1 MKLEVEVRGN
11 LAMISVESDG
21 STVAQAEAALLLVA
35 GFARLDGFE
44 IDDPPCEISG
54 LGCYAASM
62 TLRDHLERN
71 AEAARGVLAGVIYRV
86 RGLVGDIGPEEMA
99 RDYIAARG
107 GYFGG

>member
-1 MKLEVEVRGN
+1 MKLEVEARGI
-11 LAMISVESDG
+11 LAMVSVESEG

-35 GFARLDGFE
+35 GLARLDNFE

-54 LGCYAASM
+54 LGCFASSM
-62 TLRDHLERN
+62 TLRDNLERN
-71 AEAARGVLAGVIYRV
+71 EEALRRALGGIVCRV
-86 RGLVGDIGPEEMA
+86 RGMVGDIGPEEMA

>member
-1 MKLEVEVRGN
+1 MKLEVEVKGS
-11 LAMISVESDG
+11 LAMVSVESNG
-21 STVAQAEAALLLVA
+21 STAAQAEAALLLVA
-35 GFARLDGFE
+35 GFARLDSFE

-62 TLRDHLERN
+62 TLRDNLERN
-71 AEAARGVLAGVIYRV
+71 EEAARRALGGIVYRV
-86 RGLVGDIGPEEMA
+86 REIVGDIGPEEMA